1 MSLGGGSKH
10 ETGPVLGRRGNR
22 GHILAPQDYLWGPK
36 AQLWGL
42 DMGEWGLRGLAGHG
56 GWKWLGTGDVAPHQ
70 GLHHIGFVVP
80 KRFGSKENVHQVV
93 AANHLQDGGAGAE
106 GAAAA
111 TPISK

>member
-1 MSLGGGSKH
+1 MGTRCGRVGT
-10 ETGPVLGRRGNR
+10 EGTGWAWRLEG
-22 GHILAPQDYLWGPK
+22 D
-36 AQLWGL
+36 
-42 DMGEWGLRGLAGHG
+42 
-56 GWKWLGTGDVAPHQ
+56 WLGTGDMAPHQ

-93 AANHLQDGGAGAE
+93 AANHLQDCGAGTE

>member
-1 MSLGGGSKH
+1 MSLGGAASMRP
-10 ETGPVLGRRGNR
+10 GPSWGEGEIEDTFWQHKTNC
-22 GHILAPQDYLWGPK
+22 GGPK

-42 DMGEWGLRGLAGHG
+42 DMGGWGLKGLAGHG
-56 GWKWLGTGDVAPHQ
+56 GWKWLGTGDMAPHQ

-93 AANHLQDGGAGAE
+93 AANHLQDRGAGAE